1 MYAVFPYAV
10 ATGVVELPY
19 LLLQSVVFSP
29 IAYFMIGMLA
39 APTIR
44 YNTSCCVLRCTTG
57 YEDYTVIHTQR

>member
-44 YNTSCCVLRCTTG
+44 YNTSCCVLRCMALRITL
-57 YEDYTVIHTQR
+57 